1 MPLRCYKEVHKKVQK
16 SFIYLWMMIGFS
28 YMFYLT
34 SAYLFSPQFV
44 SYAWQYVAVNFIIHF
59 HCFQILI
66 FTRGVEERLRNLREL
81 SGTEISSL
89 SPDDIKTGLIHVHDI
104 VQEINK
110 CFGSSLLI
118 TYFWLY
124 GSILSNLHWIGISL
138 IGVPFASIEGIC
150 SNLYCFLYRSDSI
163 KLSKFT

>member
-1 MPLRCYKEVHKKVQK
+1 
-16 SFIYLWMMIGFS
+16 MMIGCS
-28 YMFYLT
+28 YLFYLT
-34 SAYLFSPQFV
+34 SAHLSSPQFV
-44 SYAWQYVAVNFIIHF
+44 SYAWQYTAANFIIHF

-66 FTRGVEERLRNLREL
+66 FTKGVEERLSNLSEL
-81 SGTEISSL
+81 IANEISFS
-89 SPDDIKTGLIHVHDI
+89 SHVDIKTELIHVHDI

-138 IGVPFASIEGIC
+138 IGVPFASIKGIH
-150 SNLYCFLYRSDSI
+150 L
-163 KLSKFT
+163 LSLTS